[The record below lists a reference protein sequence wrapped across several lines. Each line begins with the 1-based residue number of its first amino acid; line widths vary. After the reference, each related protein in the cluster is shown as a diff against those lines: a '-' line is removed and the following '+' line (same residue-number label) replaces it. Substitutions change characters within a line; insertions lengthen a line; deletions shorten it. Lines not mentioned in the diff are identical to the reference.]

1 MPSHPTTITRPD
13 WSGWRYEPK
22 DLKLRYRINQVKS
35 HEIELNR
42 GNTSAAILDFLFKLE
57 SKTWATPKVLDGAA
71 RALKDLLNPTADFG
85 REARE
90 RSQPTGDAL
99 RREIAKNIARSDVRR
114 DDGIRFRR

>member
-13 WSGWRYEPK
+13 WSGWRYDAA
-22 DLKLRYRINQVKS
+22 DLKLRFHVSQVKS

-42 GNTSAAILDFLFKLE
+42 GSTSATILDSLFKLE
-57 SKTWATPKVLDGAA
+57 NKTWATPKVLDGAA
-71 RALKDLLNPTADFG
+71 RALKDLLNPAADFSG
-85 REARE
+85 DAKT

-114 DDGIRFRR
+114 DDGLRMRR